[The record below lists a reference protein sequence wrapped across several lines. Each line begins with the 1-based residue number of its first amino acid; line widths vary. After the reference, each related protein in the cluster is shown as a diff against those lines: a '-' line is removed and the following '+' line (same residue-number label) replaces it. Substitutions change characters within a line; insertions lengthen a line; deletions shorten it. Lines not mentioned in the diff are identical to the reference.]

1 MRPGDKLYKKAEA
14 HAREC
19 FGDDQRDINLFL
31 SGVDWLHS
39 VLLKAMRS

>member
-1 MRPGDKLYKKAEA
+1 MRPGDKLYKKAEE

-31 SGVDWLHS
+31 SGVDWLHRL
-39 VLLKAMRS
+39 LLKAMKS